1 MKNKRIYLPIE
12 TKKREL
18 DALILFSLEAIRQ
31 NYSIILSTKQNLN
44 SSLKYLKSG
53 IYLMKSIGVKNFNF
67 IKSLKY
73 LGHKVVSVDVEG
85 SHYFHKDKLINRV
98 SKANLKQMDYF
109 FTWGNKQMKDLKNLY
124 PNEAEKLI
132 ITGHPR
138 VDILKEKNNKIYK
151 KEARLI
157 KQEHGKFILITT
169 FFPVYNFFRR
179 EKVNSPRDMLK
190 FAKYT
195 GANLAR
201 LGEKF
206 LIHQK
211 KNFNELSKFIIDFS
225 KIFKKTKLIIRPHP
239 GENHETWK
247 KIAKKFNNIDVV
259 YDHQSTCSWILASDL
274 MISCNCTTLL
284 ESYLLGKKGINFSPY
299 KDQSVEFDLINAV
312 SHKINNKQKLI
323 NYIKNKKYIFLNKQN
338 KNHKKI
344 VRESIYNL
352 NEKNSCKKIL
362 KYINKLNVVESN
374 YEKINYLV
382 YLKKNIGRYYMKFK
396 NIIFGVNESQK
407 LINQKTSNIIKSEI
421 LNKIKILKNKN
432 KNNIQVD
439 EIIPGI
445 FEIYEKK

>member
-151 KEARLI
+151 KEA
-157 KQEHGKFILITT
+157 
-169 FFPVYNFFRR
+169 
-179 EKVNSPRDMLK
+179 
-190 FAKYT
+190 
-195 GANLAR
+195 
-201 LGEKF
+201 
-206 LIHQK
+206 
-211 KNFNELSKFIIDFS
+211 
-225 KIFKKTKLIIRPHP
+225 
-239 GENHETWK
+239 
-247 KIAKKFNNIDVV
+247 
-259 YDHQSTCSWILASDL
+259 
-274 MISCNCTTLL
+274 
-284 ESYLLGKKGINFSPY
+284 
-299 KDQSVEFDLINAV
+299 
-312 SHKINNKQKLI
+312 
-323 NYIKNKKYIFLNKQN
+323 
-338 KNHKKI
+338 
-344 VRESIYNL
+344 
-352 NEKNSCKKIL
+352 
-362 KYINKLNVVESN
+362 
-374 YEKINYLV
+374 
-382 YLKKNIGRYYMKFK
+382 
-396 NIIFGVNESQK
+396 
-407 LINQKTSNIIKSEI
+407 
-421 LNKIKILKNKN
+421 
-432 KNNIQVD
+432 
-439 EIIPGI
+439 
-445 FEIYEKK
+445 